1 MFSCHHSQF
10 LEGKKFV
17 ETTRWMDLKIVIYA
31 ISVFLGYYS
40 HLVCKFPKDWQ
51 GVLLSL
57 LAYAVL
63 MTIHYYIENYQEKG
77 AFFISS
83 SHQVSSI
90 DNPSCS
96 VPNPSFHDL
105 SVQMSKF
112 MKWQKMKWYSEVV
125 IADDSKSA
133 VYELRIEA

>member
-96 VPNPSFHDL
+96 VPNPSL

-125 IADDSKSA
+125 IADDNKSA

>member
-1 MFSCHHSQF
+1 MFSYHLLQF

-17 ETTRWMDLKIVIYA
+17 ETTRWMDLKIVIYS

-83 SHQVSSI
+83 SHQVS
-90 DNPSCS
+90 
-96 VPNPSFHDL
+96 
-105 SVQMSKF
+105 
-112 MKWQKMKWYSEVV
+112 
-125 IADDSKSA
+125 
-133 VYELRIEA
+133 